1 MKKNTQNYSCR
12 EVKRPSLINLNTLE
26 IEENPSGLGVMQV
39 IKSGTIAQRIPKL
52 PESKFFPTTRRG
64 NISLDSG
71 AKHTSFNTSS
81 NPVLNNTANKLN
93 SSSQSQLFKDTSGNF
108 SMISTSTE
116 PALNSSSWA
125 DMKLPTTPLV
135 VIGKFNEKLS
145 RFELVEILKYPQI
158 WFIGLGVKKIESNGN
173 SNENYGFDDES
184 GDFRVTL
191 HDHVGFRFEVFEVLG
206 KGSFGQVFK
215 VFDHKHK
222 IFCALKIIKNKKRF
236 NQQAAV
242 EVEVLRLL
250 RKKDEFGTIVQI
262 QSSFLFRNHVCITF
276 ELLSMNLYHFLK
288 LNKFQGLS
296 MGLIRRFSM
305 QILQALAVLRKA
317 QVIHCDLKP
326 ENILLKSSNRSAI
339 KVIDFGSSCFSDKK
353 IYTYIQSRFYRAPE
367 VILGISYTTGIDMWS
382 FGCILCELF
391 TGYPLFPGENETQ
404 QLLMIVELIGYPGTE
419 VLAKASRKKLF
430 FDSEDRLKVVQDSK
444 GRARQPASRKIE
456 RVLQGAEP
464 EFVDLVQRCL
474 VWNPSL
480 RITPEEALAAQW
492 IGDVCK
498 KGKNGP
504 QAESCKNLKRQQFDF
519 TD

>member
-1 MKKNTQNYSCR
+1 
-12 EVKRPSLINLNTLE
+12 
-26 IEENPSGLGVMQV
+26 
-39 IKSGTIAQRIPKL
+39 
-52 PESKFFPTTRRG
+52 
-64 NISLDSG
+64 
-71 AKHTSFNTSS
+71 
-81 NPVLNNTANKLN
+81 
-93 SSSQSQLFKDTSGNF
+93 
-108 SMISTSTE
+108 
-116 PALNSSSWA
+116 
-125 DMKLPTTPLV
+125 
-135 VIGKFNEKLS
+135 
-145 RFELVEILKYPQI
+145 
-158 WFIGLGVKKIESNGN
+158 
-173 SNENYGFDDES
+173 
-184 GDFRVTL
+184 
-191 HDHVGFRFEVFEVLG
+191 
-206 KGSFGQVFK
+206 
-215 VFDHKHK
+215 
-222 IFCALKIIKNKKRF
+222 
-236 NQQAAV
+236 
-242 EVEVLRLL
+242 
-250 RKKDEFGTIVQI
+250 
-262 QSSFLFRNHVCITF
+262 
-276 ELLSMNLYHFLK
+276 MNLYHFLK